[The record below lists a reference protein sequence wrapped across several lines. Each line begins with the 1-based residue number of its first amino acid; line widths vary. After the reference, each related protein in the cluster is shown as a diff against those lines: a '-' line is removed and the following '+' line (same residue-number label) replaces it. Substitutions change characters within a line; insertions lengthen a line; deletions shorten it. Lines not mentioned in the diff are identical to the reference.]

1 MDSGVKNKAVVS
13 VKQGECGF
21 SSSVFFFYWRNWLAV
36 LSDIRNSLLLQ
47 GAAAAGYR
55 IREET
60 F

>member
-21 SSSVFFFYWRNWLAV
+21 STSLFFYWRNWLAV

-47 GAAAAGYR
+47 GAAAVGYR
-55 IREET
+55 IWEET